1 MSFQQRHFF
10 AMNPSKIN
18 TILRRFTVFG
28 KKHGLLRQVG
38 VCIQD
43 RRGQSGIEFA
53 LVLPLMAVLVAG
65 TMDLGMG
72 LMIKRKVN
80 QIASSTSDIL
90 AQEDMWSSSDVM
102 SILNG
107 EASALYPF
115 DTTNLKIV
123 VSVLDFDE
131 HGKATVSWSKGFQDD
146 GLVNGSAW
154 MDPVPEP
161 VIETDVQLVATHVE
175 YYARSAL
182 TGLLAALTGIETYSF
197 SGSAIARPRV
207 GDRVRMQ

>member
-1 MSFQQRHFF
+1 
-10 AMNPSKIN
+10 MNPLN
-18 TILRRFTVFG
+18 TKTIFRQFTVFG
-28 KKHGLLRQVG
+28 TRLCLLRHVG
-38 VCIQD
+38 VCVRD

-53 LVLPLMAVLVAG
+53 LLLPLMAILLAG

-80 QIASSTSDIL
+80 QIASSTSDIIT
-90 AQEDMWSSSDVM
+90 QEDVWSSSGVM
-102 SILNG
+102 SVLNG
-107 EASALYPF
+107 GASALYPF

-123 VSVLDFDE
+123 VNVLNFDE
-131 HGKATVSWSKGFQDD
+131 DGKATVSWSKGFQDG

-154 MDPVPEP
+154 TDPIPEQ
-161 VIETDVQLVATHVE
+161 VIETDVQLVATRVE
-175 YYARSAL
+175 YNARSAL

-207 GDRVRMQ
+207 SNRVKMQ